1 MIKHISLYKLK
12 DKANIEFA
20 KEALREVGSNE
31 TIIENNVYVSFND
44 NLPNVK
50 DPIFADVMH
59 EAIFKDEMDA
69 SKYPLSKEHS
79 TLFEKTKGMFESVTV
94 FDYQYK

>member
-12 DKANIEFA
+12 NSNDLKHVEDMLN
-20 KEALREVGSNE
+20 EVGTCNL
-31 TIIENNVYVSFND
+31 IVKNNVYTSANK
-44 NLPNVK
+44 NLPSGK
-50 DPIFADVMH
+50 DPIFADIMH
-59 EAIFKDEMDA
+59 EALFKDEEDA

-94 FDYQYK
+94 FDYYID